1 VTATAGGAQA
11 VSRSRIDGKT
21 EGFTLI
27 EVLVALTI
35 LSLSLAIIY
44 SVFSVG
50 LRGRKAAENYE
61 QATKLAESKLD
72 AIGVNEPLQE
82 GVTVGKFDDLFAW
95 KTVVTPY
102 REVGRDESK
111 DIRRRPLT
119 VNVTVSWGE
128 PSEERSVSLTTLR
141 LAPRS

>member
-1 VTATAGGAQA
+1 MSGAKA
-11 VSRSRIDGKT
+11 PTKSCVGRKT
-21 EGFTLI
+21 KGFTLI

-44 SVFSVG
+44 SVFSLG
-50 LRGRKAAENYE
+50 LRGRKAAEDYE
-61 QATKLAESKLD
+61 QATQLAESKLD
-72 AIGVNEPLQE
+72 AIGVNEAIQE
-82 GVTVGKFDDLFAW
+82 GVTVGRFDDRFAW

-119 VNVTVSWGE
+119 VTVTVSWGA
-128 PSEERSVSLTTLR
+128 PSEERAVTLTTLR
-141 LAPRS
+141 LVPRS